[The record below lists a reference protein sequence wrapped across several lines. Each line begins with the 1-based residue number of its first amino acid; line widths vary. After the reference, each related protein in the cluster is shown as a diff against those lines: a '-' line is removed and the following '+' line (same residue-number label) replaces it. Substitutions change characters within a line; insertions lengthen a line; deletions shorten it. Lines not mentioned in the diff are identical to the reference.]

1 MYSLLPWQQHPLP
14 CQQFYSVSEARTGGR
29 EIHVPVNAD
38 FRESEERSFAK
49 GKDEVMKGKEFQ
61 LKTKNE
67 LS

>member
-1 MYSLLPWQQHPLP
+1 M
-14 CQQFYSVSEARTGGR
+14 SEARTGGR